1 MGLVPRELEQNFLIN
16 DTSKNIDD
24 NIMSCIECGCCSYI
38 CPSRRL
44 LAETIKAGKKRLQ
57 FIYLTI
63 RKVSK
68 MKELINVTFAPH
80 VRSNMTT
87 STIMLYVIAALMPSV
102 VLSVIN
108 YGLYG
113 LTLYGVCVSAAL
125 LFEHTFCVI
134 QGKKSSIKDLSA
146 VVTGL
151 LFAMTLPP
159 TLPLWTAVVGVFFA
173 IVVGKM
179 VFGGIGQNPFNPALT
194 GRMVLLVSFP
204 ALMTSF
210 QRPVYTT
217 IDALSGAT
225 ILGNAKTDIATYGYI
240 SHFPIDIN
248 YLLFTAGGSLGEISL
263 IALIIGGLLL
273 LYKQIISWHIPVT
286 FIGTVFIFT
295 FILNQIDGN
304 ITISSFH
311 HVFSGGLLLGAFFMA
326 TDYSISPM
334 FIVGKIIFGIGC
346 GFLTVIIRVYGGYPE
361 GVGFAILIMNAFVPM
376 LDKFFRPNVFG
387 DRDEKLF

>member
-1 MGLVPRELEQNFLIN
+1 
-16 DTSKNIDD
+16 
-24 NIMSCIECGCCSYI
+24 
-38 CPSRRL
+38 
-44 LAETIKAGKKRLQ
+44 
-57 FIYLTI
+57 
-63 RKVSK
+63 
-68 MKELINVTFAPH
+68 MKELMNVTFAPH
-80 VRSNMTT
+80 IRNHMTT
-87 STIMLYVIAALMPSV
+87 STIMLYVIAALIPSV

-108 YGLYG
+108 YGLYV
-113 LTLYGVCVSAAL
+113 LTLYGICISAAL
-125 LFEHTFCVI
+125 LFEHIFCVI

-151 LFAMTLPP
+151 LFTMTLPP
-159 TLPLWTAVVGVFFA
+159 ALPIWAAVIGVFFA

-225 ILGNAKTDIATYGYI
+225 ILGNAKTDISTYGYI

-248 YLLFTAGGSLGEISL
+248 YMLFTAGGSIGEISP
-263 IALIIGGLLL
+263 IAIIIGGLLL
-273 LYKQIISWHIPVT
+273 LYKQIISWHIPIT

-295 FILNQIDGN
+295 FILNQIDSN
-304 ITISSFH
+304 MTISAYH

-326 TDYSISPM
+326 TDYSTSPM
-334 FIVGKIIFGIGC
+334 FTVGKIIFGIGC